1 MGAVV
6 LPEAAV
12 EAALL
17 FEAAGTPGAVCFG
30 AAW

>member
-17 FEAAGTPGAVCFG
+17 FEGAGTLGAVRFG